1 MPPTPTAARAAA
13 EIADR
18 VRTLNYATLPTDGC
32 PGLSR
37 VSDVHD
43 VLDSLRLATVRL
55 QQSFLQT
62 GSYLAHASDR
72 GGLVVTSGRYAG
84 DPAAAIDKARD
95 ALREAERLGG
105 ELALCSTTPPTRSPR
120 CRTRSP
126 RSRPTTCRRASRP
139 EACPRRRPS
148 QGQIPLE
155 N

>member
-18 VRTLNYATLPTDGC
+18 VRTLNYATLPNDGC

-55 QQSFLQT
+55 QQSFLQA

-105 ELALCSTTPPTRSPR
+105 ELALMLDYAAHAI
-120 CRTRSP
+120 
-126 RSRPTTCRRASRP
+126 ASVAHQEPGPHHDMP
-139 EACPRRRPS
+139 ES
-148 QGQIPLE
+148 IPA
-155 N
+155 